1 MQEVSCAAES
11 GGCAFETGGSAGPQ
25 PHVSY
30 LKNHEEEYSEL
41 LAQKTTRD
49 YDRESQNRRQ
59 CLQELIA
66 WNKEVD
72 IGCLSTFTRT
82 MYPAS

>member
-1 MQEVSCAAES
+1 MPQKVAAVLLK
-11 GGCAFETGGSAGPQ
+11 Q
-25 PHVSY
+25 VVLLDLNRMVSY